1 MTEEQHM
8 HSGDQ
13 EVLATIRA
21 SGPRRVFGIGTMA
34 LLGGLLIYLALATSP
49 ALPWQVFLL
58 VIGVLALWLAEST
71 RRATENTIQL
81 TREGMVTDSG
91 EEILRLENIA
101 AVKRGMFDLKPSN
114 GFTVILKSART
125 RRWQPG
131 LWWAMGRRVG
141 IGGVTPG
148 SEAKSMA
155 QIIEAM
161 MVEKSG
167 SGH

>member
-1 MTEEQHM
+1 MLPQTDET
-8 HSGDQ
+8 

-21 SGPRRVFGIGTMA
+21 SGPRRVFGIGTLA
-34 LLGGLLIYLALATSP
+34 LLGGLLVYLALATSP
-49 ALPWQVFLL
+49 ALIWQVFLL
-58 VIGVLALWLAEST
+58 VLGVLSLWLAEST

-81 TREGMVTDSG
+81 TRAGMATDSG
-91 EEILRLENIA
+91 EVIAPLDDIA

-114 GFTVILKSART
+114 GFTVVLKTSRP

-131 LWWAMGRRVG
+131 LWWALGKRVG

-155 QIIEAM
+155 QILEALL
-161 MVEKSG
+161 VERGG
-167 SGH
+167 SEI

>member
-1 MTEEQHM
+1 MLPQTDET
-8 HSGDQ
+8 

-21 SGPRRVFGIGTMA
+21 SGPRRVFGIGTLA
-34 LLGGLLIYLALATSP
+34 LLGGLLVYLALATSP
-49 ALPWQVFLL
+49 ALIWQVFLL
-58 VIGVLALWLAEST
+58 VLGVLSLWLAEST

-81 TREGMVTDSG
+81 TRAGMATDSG
-91 EEILRLENIA
+91 EVIAPLNDIA

-114 GFTVILKSART
+114 GFTVVLKTSRT

-131 LWWAMGRRVG
+131 LWWALGKRVG

-155 QIIEAM
+155 QILEALL
-161 MVEKSG
+161 VEKGG
-167 SGH
+167 SEI